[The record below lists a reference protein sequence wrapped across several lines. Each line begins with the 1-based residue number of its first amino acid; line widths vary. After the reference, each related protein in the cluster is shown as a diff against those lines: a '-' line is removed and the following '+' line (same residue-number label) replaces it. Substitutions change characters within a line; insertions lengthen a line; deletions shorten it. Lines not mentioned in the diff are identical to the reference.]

1 MGPRLF
7 RLKSRIVVVSFAM
20 LALLKWTAG
29 RKKTGRKSVTR
40 GRWVRCAMAA
50 AWVAVLAVG
59 LDGARAATLDRELYL
74 FNWDRYVDP
83 QILKDFETEFGVR
96 VIEDHYASNEDLLAK
111 LQAGGAGYDVA
122 VPSDYMVRIMIR
134 QGLLARLDHSN
145 LPNLRNLGSRFRAPA
160 YDPRLE
166 FSVPYLWGTSGIGY
180 LGKRVQPAPTSWA
193 DLFDPERLKAHKGR
207 VSMLNDMREAIG
219 AALIYKGFSPNTR
232 DPAQLAAA
240 RDVLLRQKPLL
251 AKYDSENYE
260 DSLVAGETVLAHG
273 WSGEIF
279 TAQKD
284 NPDILFALPRE
295 GTFLFVDNLV
305 IPARSKRKRTAE
317 VFINYLMRP
326 EIAARNSVTLRYPTP
341 NESARRMIDPKLPG
355 ASYALPSGIR
365 LYSIEDLGEAGRQYE
380 RIWTEL
386 KAR

>member
-1 MGPRLF
+1 MKAGWWPGWVRTLV
-7 RLKSRIVVVSFAM
+7 LV
-20 LALLKWTAG
+20 LALSG
-29 RKKTGRKSVTR
+29 G
-40 GRWVRCAMAA
+40 
-50 AWVAVLAVG
+50 
-59 LDGARAATLDRELYL
+59 GAHAATLDRELYL
-74 FNWDRYVDP
+74 FNWDRYIDP
-83 QILKDFETEFGVR
+83 QILKDFEKEFGVR

-122 VPSDYMVRIMIR
+122 VPSDYMVRIMVR
-134 QGLLARLDHSN
+134 QGLLAKLDHAN
-145 LPNLRNLGSRFRAPA
+145 LPNLRNLGSRFRAPP
-160 YDPRLE
+160 YDPQLQ

-180 LGKRVQPAPTSWA
+180 LAKRVQPAPSSWA
-193 DLFDPERLKAHKGR
+193 DLFDPARLKLYKGR

-219 AALIYKGFSPNTR
+219 AALIYKGFSPNSR

-284 NPDILFALPRE
+284 NPDIQFALPRE

-305 IPARSKRKRTAE
+305 IPVRSKRKHTAE
-317 VFINYLMRP
+317 VFINYLLRP
-326 EIAARNSVTLRYPTP
+326 QVAARNSMTLRYPTP
-341 NESARRMIDPKLPG
+341 NEAARRLIDPKLPG
-355 ASYALPSGIR
+355 ASYALPKDIK
-365 LYSIEDLGEAGRQYE
+365 LYSIEDLGDAGRRYE
-380 RIWTEL
+380 RVWTEL